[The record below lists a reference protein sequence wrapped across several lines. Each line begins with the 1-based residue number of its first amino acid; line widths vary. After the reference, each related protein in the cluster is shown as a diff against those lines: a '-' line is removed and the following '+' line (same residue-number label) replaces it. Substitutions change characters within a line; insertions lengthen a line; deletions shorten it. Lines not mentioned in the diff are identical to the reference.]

1 MKKFWMMLLAAATLA
16 GCQKSEEMTI
26 STGDTISLTAEMSQP
41 ETGRTALVENEGV
54 YSAIW
59 TSGDKLTLFELADG
73 AFSLYESNALT
84 ADAATASFT
93 FDGVAAKEAASF
105 RYVAGTNIASNCT
118 VNNLRLELPAE
129 QAPAT
134 MTTFDGAA
142 DILLSLPID
151 RATQPVSEALTFTT
165 ARVSTVVKLAIK
177 NLALADGEKVEQV
190 VFSCEQPIAGEIT
203 VSVEDLATGT
213 YPIPYELK
221 DEKHAVSITLP
232 EQQNGT
238 FTAYLSMLPATLK
251 AGESYTVTVKTNRAA
266 YHKVATL
273 PADLTLTAGDITS
286 VAVNMGDAATKTN
299 VLRFNDAYEYVITCK
314 AADGNTYLMS
324 RNQCYRRPAA
334 KSLASLGLS
343 LNESGS
349 LVGLVPDEFR
359 WKAKA
364 VATENEGEYE
374 TEFYYTL
381 DGITYNLIVTSNAQG
396 IAVNSELSGY
406 YTNPYTKT
414 IVVKENGDGYA
425 LMNTNAA
432 TPYSLY
438 VNNAT
443 DFRFAQAASN
453 QDVVYFC
460 RIQDAPQKSLY
471 PVITKAENV
480 TDGTYAI
487 LYHYTHYVLNEVE
500 LADNK
505 FYALKNEAIE
515 NSAIATAAE
524 NVVVELDE
532 NYCVTNAAIADD
544 YKWIIVKT
552 TKDSGES
559 YYQIK
564 SAKDGSLWLWHRD
577 NSTGVAVAKTEVL
590 SGSFVAKWHFTN
602 HISYGLQMYGD
613 THTRYAIVRT
623 ASNVVSWG
631 TLGGPTGTLVLVK
644 LSDSTE
650 QIASNE

>member
-151 RATQPVSEALTFTT
+151 RTTQPVSEALTFTT

-190 VFSCEQPIAGEIT
+190 VFSCEQPIAGKFQ
-203 VSVEDLATGT
+203 VGVKDLAADT
-213 YPIPYELK
+213 YPIPFSWR
-221 DEKHAVSITLP
+221 DEGYSISITLP
-232 EQQNGT
+232 EPQSGDFVT
-238 FTAYLSMLPATLK
+238 YFSCLPTTLK
-251 AGESYTVTVKTNRAA
+251 VNEGYTVTVKTNRAA

-273 PADLTLTAGDITS
+273 AADLTLTAGDITA
-286 VAVNMGDAATKTN
+286 VTVNMGGDAATKTN
-299 VLRFNDAYEYVITCK
+299 VLRFNDTYEYVIACK
-314 AADGNTYLMS
+314 AEDGNTYLMS
-324 RNQCYRRPAA
+324 RNECDRRPAA

-343 LNESGS
+343 LDESGS

-364 VATENEGEYE
+364 VASENEGEYE
-374 TEFYYTL
+374 TEFYYTQN
-381 DGITYNLIVTSNAQG
+381 GTTYNLIVTSNAQG
-396 IAVNSELSGY
+396 IAVNLELSGY
-406 YTNPYTKT
+406 YDNPYTKT

-425 LMNTNAA
+425 LMNTNAT

-438 VNNAT
+438 VFKAT
-443 DFRFAQAASN
+443 DFRFTEEASN

-471 PVITKAENV
+471 PVITKANAV
-480 TDGTYAI
+480 TPGTYAV
-487 LYHYTHYVLNEVE
+487 LYNGANGY
-500 LADNK
+500 
-505 FYALKNEAIE
+505 FALPNTTTISGTEGAY
-515 NSAIATAAE
+515 NNTLPTATP
-524 NVVVELDE
+524 
-532 NYCVTNAAIADD
+532 IADIAMTID
-544 YKWIIVKT
+544 ESGMVTSATVADTYKWVLTPYGSTEKWSIRSAVNLT
-552 TKDSGES
+552 HFLYSRNNGGSGVAIGVAD
-559 YYQIK
+559 QVTAVNANFTNDWTFLDD
-564 SAKDGSLWLWHRD
+564 SAKGMQGQTSGNPRYLYINESSSKWAMA
-577 NSTGVAVAKTEVL
+577 NGMGTGL
-590 SGSFVAKWHFTN
+590 
-602 HISYGLQMYGD
+602 I
-613 THTRYAIVRT
+613 
-623 ASNVVSWG
+623 
-631 TLGGPTGTLVLVK
+631 LVK